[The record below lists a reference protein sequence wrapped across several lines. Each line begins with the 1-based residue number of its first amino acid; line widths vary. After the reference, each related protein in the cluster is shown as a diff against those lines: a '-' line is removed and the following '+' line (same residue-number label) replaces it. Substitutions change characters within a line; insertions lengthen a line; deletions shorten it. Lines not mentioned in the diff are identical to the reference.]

1 MATRGIGWVDCGGEF
16 GAAGLC
22 GAGWKGFDSG
32 ATWYYQGAMT
42 VKSSI
47 SLADEQHAFAKT
59 LVDAGRFPSM
69 SAVLQQG
76 VELLRQQME
85 AEALERAA
93 LAEVLKQRRA
103 GGFISGDKMDERIA
117 AMLARKR
124 QAHAIQD

>member
-1 MATRGIGWVDCGGEF
+1 M
-16 GAAGLC
+16 
-22 GAGWKGFDSG
+22 
-32 ATWYYQGAMT
+32 
-42 VKSSI
+42 KSSI

-76 VELLRQQME
+76 VELLRQQLETESM
-85 AEALERAA
+85 ERAA
-93 LAEVLKQRRA
+93 LAEVLQQRRA

-124 QAHAIQD
+124 QAHAAQD

>member
-1 MATRGIGWVDCGGEF
+1 MN
-16 GAAGLC
+16 
-22 GAGWKGFDSG
+22 
-32 ATWYYQGAMT
+32 
-42 VKSSI
+42 SSI
-47 SLADEQHAFAKT
+47 SLTDGQHAFAKM
-59 LVDAGRFPSM
+59 LVEAGRFPSM

-93 LAEVLKQRRA
+93 LAEVLQQRRA
-103 GGFISGDKMDERIA
+103 GKFVSANVMDERIA

>member
-1 MATRGIGWVDCGGEF
+1 
-16 GAAGLC
+16 
-22 GAGWKGFDSG
+22 
-32 ATWYYQGAMT
+32 MT

-93 LAEVLKQRRA
+93 LAELLKQRRA
-103 GGFISGDKMDERIA
+103 GSFVSAGKMDERLA
-117 AMLARKR
+117 EMLARKR
-124 QAHAIQD
+124 EAHAV

>member
-1 MATRGIGWVDCGGEF
+1 VRLRGR
-16 GAAGLC
+16 APAQ
-22 GAGWKGFDSG
+22 KSFDSG
-32 ATWYYQGAMT
+32 TTWYYQVAMT

-47 SLADEQHAFAKT
+47 SLADDQHAFAKT
-59 LVDAGRFPSM
+59 LVEAGRFPSM

-93 LAEVLKQRRA
+93 LAEVLQQRRA
-103 GGFISGDKMDERIA
+103 GKFVSASVMDERIA

-124 QAHAIQD
+124 QAHAVQD